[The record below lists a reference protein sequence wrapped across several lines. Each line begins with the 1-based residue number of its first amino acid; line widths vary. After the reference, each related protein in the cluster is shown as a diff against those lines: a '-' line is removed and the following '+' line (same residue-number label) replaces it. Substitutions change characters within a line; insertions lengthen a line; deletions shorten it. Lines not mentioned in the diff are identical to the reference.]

1 MKETTTCNL
10 AAQGNPI
17 LGGIESEEED
27 HHLGLRWPSSLPTQ
41 VSSHSHWG
49 TTSSRAPPPPL
60 LSWETPAGEAAH
72 PGTGPRGGSNPT
84 VHATVLQGHTPTRLA
99 TSAHMAGGGAVGAT
113 HQDFPLKV
121 CERHSVEGQDWV
133 DAISAVKCKECAS

>member
-27 HHLGLRWPSSLPTQ
+27 HHLGLHWPSSLPTQ

-60 LSWETPAGEAAH
+60 LSWETPAGEAVH
-72 PGTGPRGGSNPT
+72 PGTGPGAAPT
-84 VHATVLQGHTPTRLA
+84 QRSTQQSFNVTPQPRWLHLLTRQGEGKGRQ
-99 TSAHMAGGGAVGAT
+99 SA
-113 HQDFPLKV
+113 
-121 CERHSVEGQDWV
+121 EGQDWV
-133 DAISAVKCKECAS
+133 DATRGNKCKECAS